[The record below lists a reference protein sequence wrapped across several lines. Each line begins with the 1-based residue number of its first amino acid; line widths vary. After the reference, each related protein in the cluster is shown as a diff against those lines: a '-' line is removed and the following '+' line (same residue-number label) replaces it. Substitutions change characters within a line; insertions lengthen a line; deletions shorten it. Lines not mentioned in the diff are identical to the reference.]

1 MMEFISKNKL
11 VPLVDINV
19 NSLAD
24 LANAIKTT
32 MKDGTQFGKIVG
44 TLPRAKL

>member
-1 MMEFISKNKL
+1 MMEFISKKKM

-19 NSLAD
+19 NNFAD